1 MKHFIN
7 SVEITPRNIFD
18 IGITCDFSAKI
29 DQNKLTTDT
38 IILPNEGKQ
47 MVINHLQ
54 NVGLFEGLP
63 YDIQF
68 ADSQNLSCYIDF
80 TDSFTVKDREIEVK
94 IKKRNAHDNFFDN
107 AEGLTFDY
115 LNTQITINQR
125 TVGYQILPTDSVGQA
140 LTCSISLFSISIT
153 IGQQT
158 NEIANTVKEFTAIIG
173 YLPFASQ
180 GKAIEAAIRLAIQ
193 IVFIAVLIF
202 QAFKL
207 IQRMIE
213 LTIPKV
219 RYFNVCTVL
228 ELMQKGCEHL
238 GYTFKSSIIEGT
250 YKNMVLLPVPQNKVD
265 KKWYD
270 VFQNDLDQSFQN
282 GFPSALDVTP
292 TLGTLVSA
300 MESMFNAKTRVING
314 LVWLERWDFWLDQSL
329 YNINSS
335 LVLQS
340 EAQNQYTYDFSRLFK
355 RYLIQYQT
363 DYSDINTIDR
373 FEFGNTELSLDRTNI
388 VNADLNLIKGLTDIN
403 IPYSMTTSKQK
414 FTWLEKYFE
423 GLFKIIDG
431 LANSNLSGS
440 KSKLGYIQ
448 LSQQYFSTTK
458 IFIHDGSEKMSSS
471 SDDLLSPSNLW
482 ANFHSINNPAVYQFT
497 IKENVKIPMN
507 SVNFV
512 EILNNNYAIIDG
524 INCEITK
531 IEYFDAKGFA
541 LVSYKLPNVIF
552 KNNIT
557 LTKIF

>member
-1 MKHFIN
+1 
-7 SVEITPRNIFD
+7 
-18 IGITCDFSAKI
+18 
-29 DQNKLTTDT
+29 
-38 IILPNEGKQ
+38 
-47 MVINHLQ
+47 
-54 NVGLFEGLP
+54 
-63 YDIQF
+63 
-68 ADSQNLSCYIDF
+68 
-80 TDSFTVKDREIEVK
+80 
-94 IKKRNAHDNFFDN
+94 
-107 AEGLTFDY
+107 
-115 LNTQITINQR
+115 
-125 TVGYQILPTDSVGQA
+125 
-140 LTCSISLFSISIT
+140 
-153 IGQQT
+153 
-158 NEIANTVKEFTAIIG
+158 
-173 YLPFASQ
+173 
-180 GKAIEAAIRLAIQ
+180 
-193 IVFIAVLIF
+193 
-202 QAFKL
+202 
-207 IQRMIE
+207 
-213 LTIPKV
+213 
-219 RYFNVCTVL
+219 
-228 ELMQKGCEHL
+228 
-238 GYTFKSSIIEGT
+238 
-250 YKNMVLLPVPQNKVD
+250 
-265 KKWYD
+265 
-270 VFQNDLDQSFQN
+270 
-282 GFPSALDVTP
+282 
-292 TLGTLVSA
+292 

-340 EAQNQYTYDFSRLFK
+340 EAQNSYTYDFSRLFK

-388 VNADLNLIKGLTDIN
+388 VNADLNLIKGLTDVN
-403 IPYSMTTSKQK
+403 IPYSMTTSKKK
-414 FTWLEKYFE
+414 FTWLEQYFE

-431 LANSNLSGS
+431 LANSNLSAS

-471 SDDLLSPSNLW
+471 SDDLLSPINLW
-482 ANFHSINNPAVYQFT
+482 SNFHSINNPAVYQFT

-507 SVNFV
+507 SVSFV

>member
-1 MKHFIN
+1 
-7 SVEITPRNIFD
+7 
-18 IGITCDFSAKI
+18 
-29 DQNKLTTDT
+29 
-38 IILPNEGKQ
+38 
-47 MVINHLQ
+47 
-54 NVGLFEGLP
+54 
-63 YDIQF
+63 
-68 ADSQNLSCYIDF
+68 
-80 TDSFTVKDREIEVK
+80 
-94 IKKRNAHDNFFDN
+94 
-107 AEGLTFDY
+107 
-115 LNTQITINQR
+115 
-125 TVGYQILPTDSVGQA
+125 
-140 LTCSISLFSISIT
+140 LFSISIT

-180 GKAIEAAIRLAIQ
+180 GKAIEAGIRLAIQ
-193 IVFIAVLIF
+193 IIFIAVLIF

-250 YKNMVLLPVPQNKVD
+250 YKNMVLLPIPQNRKD

-270 VFQNDLDQSFQN
+270 LFQNDLDQSFQN
-282 GFPSALDVTP
+282 GFPSANDATP

-340 EAQNQYTYDFSRLFK
+340 EAQNSYTYDFSRLFK

-373 FEFGNTELSLDRTNI
+373 FEFANSEFSLDRTNI

-414 FTWLEKYFE
+414 FTWLEL
-423 GLFKIIDG
+423 LFKDLYNLIDT
-431 LANSNLSGS
+431 LANSNLSS
-440 KSKLGYIQ
+440 KNNKLGYIQ
-448 LSQQYFSTTK
+448 LSQQYFSNTK
-458 IFIHDGSEKMSSS
+458 IFIHDGSEKMSVS
-471 SDDLLSPSNLW
+471 SDDLLSPSTLW
-482 ANFHSINNPAVYQFT
+482 ANFHAINNPAVYQF
-497 IKENVKIPMN
+497 IVKENVKIPMN
-507 SVNFV
+507 SVNFI

-531 IEYFDAKGFA
+531 IEYFDDKGFA
-541 LVSYKLPNVIF
+541 IVSYKEPNVIF
-552 KNNIT
+552 KNNIN
-557 LTKIF
+557 LTKVF

>member
-1 MKHFIN
+1 MKHYIN
-7 SVEITPRNIFD
+7 STEITPRNIFD
-18 IGITCDFSAKI
+18 IGISCDFSAKI

-47 MVINHLQ
+47 IVLDHLQ

-68 ADSQNLSCYIDF
+68 ADTQNLSCYIDF
-80 TDSFTVKDREIEVK
+80 TDSFTVSDREIEVK

-115 LNTQITINQR
+115 LNTQITIDQR
-125 TVGYQILPTDSVGQA
+125 KVGYQILPTDAVGQA

-153 IGQQT
+153 IAQQV
-158 NEIANTVKEFTAIIG
+158 NEISNTTKEFLAIAG
-173 YLPFASQ
+173 YVPFAVL
-180 GKAIEAAIRLAIQ
+180 GKTIEAGIRLAIQ
-193 IVFIAVLIF
+193 IIFVAVLIF
-202 QAFKL
+202 EAFKL
-207 IQRMIE
+207 VQRMIE
-213 LTIPKV
+213 LTMPKV

-228 ELMQKGCEHL
+228 ELMQKGCAHL
-238 GYTFKSSIIEGT
+238 GYTFKSSIIEGI
-250 YKNMVLLPVPQNKVD
+250 YRNMVLLPIPQNRSD
-265 KKWYD
+265 KKWYNL
-270 VFQNDLDQSFQN
+270 FENDLDQSFQN
-282 GFPSALDVTP
+282 GFPSANDSTP

-340 EAQNQYTYDFSRLFK
+340 EAQNSYTYDFSRLFK
-355 RYLIQYQT
+355 RYLIQYET

-388 VNADLNLIKGLTDIN
+388 VNNDLNLIKGLTDIN
-403 IPYSMTTSKQK
+403 IPYSMTTSKYK
-414 FTWLEKYFE
+414 FTWIEL
-423 GLFKIIDG
+423 LFQKLYQLIDG
-431 LANSNLSGS
+431 LSSSNFSGAVG
-440 KSKLGYIQ
+440 KLGYIQ
-448 LSQQYFSTTK
+448 LSQQYFSKTK
-458 IFIHDGSEKMSSS
+458 IFIHDGNEKMSTG
-471 SDDLLSPSNLW
+471 SDDFLSPSNLW
-482 ANFHSINNPAVYQFT
+482 ANFHAINNPAVYQFT

-507 SVNFV
+507 SVNFI

-541 LVSYKLPNVIF
+541 IVSYKIPNVIF
-552 KNNIT
+552 KNNIS

>member
-1 MKHFIN
+1 
-7 SVEITPRNIFD
+7 
-18 IGITCDFSAKI
+18 
-29 DQNKLTTDT
+29 
-38 IILPNEGKQ
+38 
-47 MVINHLQ
+47 MVGTL
-54 NVGLFEGLP
+54 GLLAG
-63 YDIQF
+63 
-68 ADSQNLSCYIDF
+68 
-80 TDSFTVKDREIEVK
+80 
-94 IKKRNAHDNFFDN
+94 
-107 AEGLTFDY
+107 
-115 LNTQITINQR
+115 
-125 TVGYQILPTDSVGQA
+125 
-140 LTCSISLFSISIT
+140 SIW
-153 IGQQT
+153 
-158 NEIANTVKEFTAIIG
+158 IA
-173 YLPFASQ
+173 
-180 GKAIEAAIRLAIQ
+180 AIQ
-193 IVFIAVLIF
+193 IVFVAIMIF

-213 LTIPKV
+213 LTMPKV

-228 ELMQKGCEHL
+228 ELMQKGCQQL
-238 GYTFKSSIIEGT
+238 GYTFKSSIIEGA
-250 YKNMVLLPVPQNKVD
+250 YKNMVLLPVPQNKSS

-270 VFQNDLDQSFQN
+270 VFQNDLNQSFQN
-282 GFPSALDVTP
+282 GFPSANDSTP

-414 FTWLEKYFE
+414 FTWLED
-423 GLFKIIDG
+423 LFKGLYKLIDG
-431 LANSNLSGS
+431 LANGNFSGAT
-440 KSKLGYIQ
+440 SKLGYIQ
-448 LSQQYFSTTK
+448 LSQQYFSNTK
-458 IFIHDGSEKMSSS
+458 IFIHDGSEKMSAS
-471 SDDLLSPSNLW
+471 SDDLLNPSTLW
-482 ANFHSINNPAVYQFT
+482 ANFHSINNPLVYQFT

-507 SVNFV
+507 SVNFIQ
-512 EILNNNYAIIDG
+512 ILNNNYAIIDG

-541 LVSYKLPNVIF
+541 LVSYKIPNVIF